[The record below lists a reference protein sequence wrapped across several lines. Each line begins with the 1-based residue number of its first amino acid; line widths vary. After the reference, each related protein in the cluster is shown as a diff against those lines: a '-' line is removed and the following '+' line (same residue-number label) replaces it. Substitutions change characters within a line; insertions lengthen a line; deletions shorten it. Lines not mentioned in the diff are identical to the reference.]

1 VLFGVYTP
9 ELFQLR
15 CGCAPTAFAIRSAAP
30 ATIVSPFIVIGLFQS
45 YGIIGV
51 LALMALLL
59 VIQIIAVWGWGV
71 EPRAKPLEV
80 LELQGGAK

>member
-1 VLFGVYTP
+1 
-9 ELFQLR
+9 
-15 CGCAPTAFAIRSAAP
+15 
-30 ATIVSPFIVIGLFQS
+30 
-45 YGIIGV
+45 V

-71 EPRAKPLEV
+71 EPRAKPLEL